1 MNASE
6 RNRLKTAKTKAM
18 DELSL
23 FGELFDSYAR
33 TLTIYAY
40 RIVNDWQTAEDLVQ
54 DMFVALW
61 EKRAEIDFNDPIKPY
76 LYRAVYNRSLN
87 YLNSALIHN
96 RIEEPGTIDELINRE
111 ILLHNQHDTLLQKE
125 IAREIDRFIETLPTQ
140 CKTVY
145 KLSREKN
152 LRNKEIAA
160 QLNISEKAVEKH
172 ISKAL
177 AEIRNHLIRID
188 ILTLLYYLIGH

>member
-1 MNASE
+1 M
-6 RNRLKTAKTKAM
+6 
-18 DELSL
+18 

-61 EKRAEIDFNDPIKPY
+61 EKRAKIDFDDPIKPY

-87 YLNSALIHN
+87 YLNSALIQN
-96 RIEEPGTIDELINRE
+96 RIEESGTTDELINRE
-111 ILLHNQHDTLLQKE
+111 ILLYNQHDTLLQKE

-177 AEIRNHLIRID
+177 AEIRNLLIRID
-188 ILTLLYYLIGH
+188 ILTLLYYLIRH